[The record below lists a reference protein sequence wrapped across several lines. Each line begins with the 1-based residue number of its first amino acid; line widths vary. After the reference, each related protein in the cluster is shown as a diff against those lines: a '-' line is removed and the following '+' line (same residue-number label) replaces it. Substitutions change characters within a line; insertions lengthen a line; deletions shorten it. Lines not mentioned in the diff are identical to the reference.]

1 MSVDLSVLL
10 PDLPAN
16 RDGWRWGT
24 VTQVNPVRVRLD
36 GDAAPLLVT
45 PDVLGIVGPGDRV
58 WCHLV
63 GHRLVV
69 HDAGGATNVRPFGQ
83 TQFSHT
89 SLPDDYPA
97 GVTVITV
104 EDASGTTWPASWA
117 TVVTTKVVQQRIT
130 QTLTNYQGKVWTRA
144 GTGTGNT
151 WSPWVQSHYATA
163 PFSGT
168 TDGSGYLTVTHGL
181 GYTPQAV
188 GALIASHSDA
198 ANGTSGADFPMFAY
212 TDSITATTFRLSV
225 TGNRS
230 GAFGTYTSQPV
241 RGIWIAI

>member
-89 SLPDDYPA
+89 SLPDDFPS
-97 GVTVITV
+97 GVTVFTV
-104 EDASGTTWPASWA
+104 ENAAGTTWPASYG
-117 TVVTTKVVQQRIT
+117 TVVTTKVVRERIT
-130 QTLTNYQGKVWTRA
+130 QTLTDYRGKVWTRA

-151 WSPWVQSHYATA
+151 WSAWVQSHYATA

-181 GYTPQAV
+181 GYTPKSIGV
-188 GALIASHSDA
+188 IIASHDDA
-198 ANGTSGADFPMFAY
+198 ANATGGPDIPMYAP
-212 TDSITATTFRLSV
+212 TDSITSTSFRMRV
-225 TGNRS
+225 QGNRNS
-230 GAFGTYTSQPV
+230 VLGSYTSLPV
-241 RGIWIAI
+241 RGFWIAI